1 MAARGTAA
9 KEEILNKLLEIYAG
23 RAQVIDKV
31 LRISFVEDNTPVEIK
46 VTLTAAKDC
55 QMNLSE
61 NGDAAAAGEADNIS
75 NIEIDN
81 NIAPTEEEQ
90 AKVSAYIEQLEKLG
104 MI

>member
-31 LRISFVEDNTPVEIK
+31 LRISFVEDNAPVEIK

-61 NGDAAAAGEADNIS
+61 NGDSIAAGETDDIN